1 MARTQERAGRGRGVL
16 DPALL
21 VISVVLAALIAVVT
35 VEVAVSESRPVWV
48 NLLFPATAAVYA
60 TAGILAWRRRPTN
73 RFGALL
79 VVGSLIWVAASC
91 NNVDARLLVAVG
103 LVTATVSVAFVIHLL
118 LAFPS
123 GVLGGPV
130 PRTIVAAIYGVCTVL
145 QAPLYLFGS
154 APPPWDVLMVAER
167 PDLADFGY
175 DVQRF
180 TGSVVVVAAGVVLIR
195 RMRRASPEQR
205 RVLLPL
211 VTYGIL
217 AAALI
222 PVTANWLG
230 PAVGAIPLVVTQ
242 VALLAGVPL
251 AFFLSLQR
259 GAFRPAPGVE
269 QLVGWLGRDDETR
282 PALAEALAGT
292 LGDPSM
298 RLHLDGTPA
307 ATTPGR
313 GLVEVELGGRRVGA
327 ISYDAT
333 LIHDPEQVRQA
344 GQVVALAIDRERLTA
359 SLRSSRARIAQAGD
373 AERRR
378 IAADLHDGVQ
388 ANLVMLS
395 LRAYALGEDPAADA
409 EVRAISTELR
419 AGIDE
424 AADRLRR
431 LVHGVM
437 PALLIERGLHA
448 AVEDLVD
455 RSPVPATLTVTGSDG
470 DLPDHVQSTAYF
482 FVAEG
487 LTNAV
492 KHAAAGQVEVR
503 IERTPAT
510 LLVDVRDDGVGGA
523 ATTGGGMGLHSMADR
538 IDVLGGSLVVDS
550 PPSGGT
556 RLTAE
561 LPCEF

>member
-1 MARTQERAGRGRGVL
+1 MARKPERARRSPGVL

-35 VEVAVSESRPVWV
+35 VLVATSASRPVWV

-60 TAGILAWRRRPTN
+60 AAGILAWRRRPAN
-73 RFGALL
+73 GFGALL

-91 NNVDARLLVAVG
+91 SNVDARPLVAVG
-103 LVTATVSVAFVIHLL
+103 LITATLSVAFVIHLL

-145 QAPLYLFGS
+145 QAPLYLFRT
-154 APPPWDVLMVAER
+154 APPPWDVLIVAER
-167 PDLADFGY
+167 PDLADLGY
-175 DVQRF
+175 DVQRL
-180 TGSVVVVAAGVVLIR
+180 TGSAVVIAAGVLLVR
-195 RMRRASPEQR
+195 RMWRASPEQR

-211 VTYGIL
+211 VAYGIL
-217 AAALI
+217 AALLI

-298 RLHLDGTPA
+298 RLHFDGTPA
-307 ATTPGR
+307 LTTPGR
-313 GLVEVELGGRRVGA
+313 GLVEVELGGRRVGS

-333 LIHDPEQVRQA
+333 LIHEPEQVRQA
-344 GQVVALAIDRERLTA
+344 GQVVALAIDRDRLTA
-359 SLRSSRARIAQAGD
+359 SLRSSRARIVQAGD

-378 IAADLHDGVQ
+378 IAADLHDGLQ

-395 LRAYALGEDPAADA
+395 LQAYELGESPAADA
-409 EVRAISTELR
+409 EVRATADELR
-419 AGIDE
+419 AGIDD

-437 PALLIERGLHA
+437 PALLIERGLYA
-448 AVEDLVD
+448 AVEDLLD
-455 RSPVPATLTVTGSDG
+455 RSPVTATLRVVGSDG
-470 DLPDHVQSTAYF
+470 EMPEHVQSTAYF
-482 FVAEG
+482 LVAEG
-487 LTNAV
+487 LANAV
-492 KHAAAGQVEVR
+492 KHATASRVEVR
-503 IERTPAT
+503 IERTPTT
-510 LLVDVRDDGVGGA
+510 LKVDVSDDGVGSA
-523 ATTGGGMGLHSMADR
+523 VAKDGGMGLHSLTDR
-538 IDVLGGSLVVDS
+538 VDVLGGRLVVDS

-556 RLTAE
+556 RLAAE
-561 LPCEF
+561 LPCES